1 MQVPR
6 LKGRKCAGVQAGL
19 VLVCVPPLDRQRC
32 RFRVPGGVAGVK
44 NGGVLFTICCFCYPY
59 MTMTQANAVSV
70 SLNRRE
76 SFLGVLYRDTCAG
89 RGSRF
94 GGLAEI
100 GSTWAVGI
108 VEGFRGKYGSILLAL
123 SLSLSSLFLFLLPLR
138 PLGPIHPFSCCFSL
152 RQGYNDKDKDNIKE
166 WNGPMGTHA
175 WIPTLGR
182 NMNKG

>member
-1 MQVPR
+1 
-6 LKGRKCAGVQAGL
+6 
-19 VLVCVPPLDRQRC
+19 
-32 RFRVPGGVAGVK
+32 
-44 NGGVLFTICCFCYPY
+44 
-59 MTMTQANAVSV
+59 MTQANAVSV

-108 VEGFRGKYGSILLAL
+108 VEGFRGKCGSILLAL
-123 SLSLSSLFLFLLPLR
+123 SLSLFFVSFPSALAADAS
-138 PLGPIHPFSCCFSL
+138 IHPFSCRFS
-152 RQGYNDKDKDNIKE
+152 GDNDKDKDNIKE